1 MSTGKR
7 AVVTGGANG
16 IGQAFCKRL
25 AAQGANIVIA
35 DIADCSETVGAIKK
49 SGGAAIAA
57 RCDQTSEAD
66 VAELRAIVETELGG
80 CDILVHCAG
89 IYPTA
94 AIDEIT
100 FAQWRKVLSVNLD
113 SVFLLVKAFLP
124 AMKEQRWGRIISV
137 SSTTFHSGIGFNTH
151 YTASKGGLI
160 GFARSLASEV
170 GDFGITV
177 NTIAPGLTRTDTT
190 VNGKPGE
197 FGWFDM
203 IREQQAIKRTETPED
218 LTGTL
223 AFLAS
228 EDAAFITGQTIVV
241 DGGWKILVA
250 VGIRRELKHE
260 TDIVLAD
267 SILADNISVE
277 LCSLGQLFFAWP
289 AFFVSARRKSD
300 GLHIQR
306 KRTSVPDFGRARART
321 HFFRQSGAGQHRR
334 HARRRHAL
342 QKGRRI
348 SPALA

>member
-1 MSTGKR
+1 MPGETNGRTPGMPTNKR

-16 IGQAFCKRL
+16 IGQAFSKRL
-25 AAQGANIVIA
+25 AAQGAAVAVA
-35 DIADCSETVGAIKK
+35 DIADAAQTVESIKQ
-49 SGGAAIAA
+49 SGGHAVAV
-57 RCDQTSEAD
+57 RCDQTSETD
-66 VAELRAIVETELGG
+66 VDKLRDTVEREFGG

-124 AMKEQRWGRIISV
+124 GMKERGWGRIVSV

-197 FGWFDM
+197 FGWFEM
-203 IREQQAIKRTETPED
+203 IRTQQAIKRTETPDD

-228 EDAAFITGQTIVV
+228 DDAAFITGQTIVV
-241 DGGWKILVA
+241 DGGW
-250 VGIRRELKHE
+250 RF
-260 TDIVLAD
+260 
-267 SILADNISVE
+267 S
-277 LCSLGQLFFAWP
+277 
-289 AFFVSARRKSD
+289 
-300 GLHIQR
+300 
-306 KRTSVPDFGRARART
+306 
-321 HFFRQSGAGQHRR
+321 
-334 HARRRHAL
+334 
-342 QKGRRI
+342 
-348 SPALA
+348 

>member
-1 MSTGKR
+1 MPDMPTNKR

-16 IGQAFCKRL
+16 IGQAFSKRL
-25 AAQGANIVIA
+25 AAQGATVAVA
-35 DIADCSETVGAIKK
+35 DIADATPTVESIKQ
-49 SGGAAIAA
+49 SGGNAIAV
-57 RCDQTSEAD
+57 RCDQTSETD
-66 VAELRAIVETELGG
+66 VDKLRDTVEREFGG

-94 AIDEIT
+94 SIDEIT

-124 AMKEQRWGRIISV
+124 GMKDRGWGRIVSV

-197 FGWFDM
+197 FGWFEM
-203 IREQQAIKRTETPED
+203 IRAQQAIKRTETPDD

-228 EDAAFITGQTIVV
+228 DDAAFITGQTIVV
-241 DGGWKILVA
+241 DGGW
-250 VGIRRELKHE
+250 RF
-260 TDIVLAD
+260 
-267 SILADNISVE
+267 S
-277 LCSLGQLFFAWP
+277 
-289 AFFVSARRKSD
+289 
-300 GLHIQR
+300 
-306 KRTSVPDFGRARART
+306 
-321 HFFRQSGAGQHRR
+321 
-334 HARRRHAL
+334 
-342 QKGRRI
+342 
-348 SPALA
+348 

>member
-1 MSTGKR
+1 MPSPRLATGERSRFKPILEIRARRHKTPSPSWISKQPSRIAGLSCGLAAPARLTRRGDHWIILEINSVLDIGTAGTRMPGETNGRTPDMPTNKR

-16 IGQAFCKRL
+16 IGQAFSKRL
-25 AAQGANIVIA
+25 AAQGAAVAVA
-35 DIADCSETVGAIKK
+35 DIADAAQTVESIKQ
-49 SGGAAIAA
+49 SGGHAVAV
-57 RCDQTSEAD
+57 RCDQTSETD
-66 VAELRAIVETELGG
+66 VDKLRDTVEREFGG

-124 AMKEQRWGRIISV
+124 GMKERGWGRIVSV

-197 FGWFDM
+197 FGWFEM
-203 IREQQAIKRTETPED
+203 IRTQQAIKRTETPDD

-228 EDAAFITGQTIVV
+228 DDAAFITGQTIVV
-241 DGGWKILVA
+241 DGGW
-250 VGIRRELKHE
+250 RF
-260 TDIVLAD
+260 
-267 SILADNISVE
+267 S
-277 LCSLGQLFFAWP
+277 
-289 AFFVSARRKSD
+289 
-300 GLHIQR
+300 
-306 KRTSVPDFGRARART
+306 
-321 HFFRQSGAGQHRR
+321 
-334 HARRRHAL
+334 
-342 QKGRRI
+342 
-348 SPALA
+348 

>member
-1 MSTGKR
+1 MLAHRHGSAVSVGLRHQACAGWHLDSTAVLSKIFWKFYRFLDDGASARNRTAGENKTGENADMSTGKR

-49 SGGAAIAA
+49 SGGAAIAV

-66 VAELRAIVETELGG
+66 VAKLRAAVETALGG

-241 DGGWKILVA
+241 DGGW
-250 VGIRRELKHE
+250 RF
-260 TDIVLAD
+260 
-267 SILADNISVE
+267 S
-277 LCSLGQLFFAWP
+277 
-289 AFFVSARRKSD
+289 
-300 GLHIQR
+300 
-306 KRTSVPDFGRARART
+306 
-321 HFFRQSGAGQHRR
+321 
-334 HARRRHAL
+334 
-342 QKGRRI
+342 
-348 SPALA
+348 